1 MLAVWL
7 YWNFTGW
14 LNILNCTLPPVGI
27 ILVMSFFMDREKY
40 KDVEVPE
47 NVNWF
52 AVFGVV
58 LGAVVANLVP
68 WGIASINGMI
78 VAAVCYLVGSKSKS
92 KQNQKILG
100 LTQGQPNLLTLRF
113 DRGFLFCRNTKMRRI
128 YSMILNILTFI
139 VSVLRGLAE
148 KQWTTKGV
156 AD

>member
-27 ILVMSFFMDREKY
+27 ILVMSFFMDRRKLQ
-40 KDVEVPE
+40 KDVEVTE

-68 WGIASINGMI
+68 WGIASINWHDRCRCVLSGQQQGEK
-78 VAAVCYLVGSKSKS
+78 V
-92 KQNQKILG
+92 KQNQK
-100 LTQGQPNLLTLRF
+100 
-113 DRGFLFCRNTKMRRI
+113 
-128 YSMILNILTFI
+128 S
-139 VSVLRGLAE
+139 SV
-148 KQWTTKGV
+148 
-156 AD
+156 